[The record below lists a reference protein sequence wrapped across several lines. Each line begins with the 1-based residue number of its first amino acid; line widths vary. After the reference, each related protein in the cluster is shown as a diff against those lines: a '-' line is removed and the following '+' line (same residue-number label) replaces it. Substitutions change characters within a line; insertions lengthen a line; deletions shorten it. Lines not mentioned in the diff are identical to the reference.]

1 MEYNFTLLAL
11 PRQAVDLGALTGLG
25 IDLSHMCVTTLTN
38 QSIPAHFRLTRPVWR
53 GELVVTGNNL
63 STNGFAILPGPSTMK
78 LAIILEV

>member
-38 QSIPAHFRLTRPVWR
+38 QSILARFRLTRPEWQGV
-53 GELVVTGNNL
+53 LVVTGNYL
-63 STNGFAILPGPSTMK
+63 STNGFARLPGPSTMK